1 MLFFFR
7 LRFRQ
12 PVPEDHS
19 EVCWLGSTDRVEIEP
34 NKELRVVDRAFLH
47 GDVVARAAD
56 ALGAQGVVS
65 AVHLDLDL
73 RFADG
78 SLVRDV
84 NARRVAHVREFRPG
98 HYVAYGDWVGKIVEV
113 VEDVVVRFDDG
124 SECVVSN
131 ADEETLVPRERS
143 TLFADEEHCPYFP
156 GAVVHAAAGVWRD
169 ALWTRGS
176 SKEAPPKEPEE
187 RKAEKEEK
195 PKKEKT
201 ETSGGGGRDDAET
214 ADVSKTATAS
224 TSTVGPTHQKK
235 KKSLSARVS
244 SMRARTKGV
253 VFAVRASEVTVRWLA
268 SARRAASDGYDY
280 SVAGAFPRAPRTPG
294 PESEGGAAAPP
305 TQMPAS
311 ALRPLTHF
319 AHTCFQ
325 LGDRTVVPETP
336 PPKSHSSRRARRDDD
351 DDVLNAEL
359 ASEPDGYDSDFP
371 DVSTSAND
379 RYEGGGVDGHGIVRR
394 HETASAGAGVAA
406 SVCESVGVALE
417 VNRGLRRVFKNV
429 GTSNGVPFD
438 PVANAPIPLLRPAAT
453 VVGTHTYVD
462 VRWQDGSVT
471 RRVAA
476 KDLVPQLHLGE
487 HDFWP
492 GQFVARRADDRNP
505 PLANGGVAA
514 SGAAGVADIAAALGG
529 PQTANV
535 LPTGANAAPEPRH
548 GQTFSD
554 DASAVGMN
562 SESPAATTLSPFG
575 VVETVDQAER
585 VATVRWLPPDSAFP
599 DASFNTMRWVAA
611 EERWVDFGH
620 EAKDREDDRERVSVY
635 EIRED
640 DEYGFRLG
648 DIVVAP
654 SRFDAELER
663 REKIGA
669 REKIERMLA
678 RSEKDLLD
686 LESDDEDEE
695 DEDDESSTQSE
706 YEEATDATTVEEQ
719 ASRTNREPEARAPPA
734 PGEDRTSRSV
744 REKPLV
750 PPDAES
756 LTWVGEVIG
765 ASDGT
770 IRVAWGDGTISNC
783 HPKFAWVVSHDD
795 DESDVGSLLSGS
807 DFGSGDE
814 SDASWETL
822 GEDRADDP
830 ENASNG
836 GTGLASRSNPDQRA
850 SVPMDAYAES
860 ARRGVPEPPPGLGLG
875 SGSGSF
881 EGAAALDPVA
891 RAYVERR
898 REEAEFGWLAEHVR
912 RAGGSSSSREPPSSS
927 PNVTNVATNVA
938 TNFASN
944 VERNVSNAPA
954 ASASAAERTERG
966 SAALTPEE
974 AARAAAALAAAFS
987 GLRGVSAAET
997 SEPSPPSRES
1007 TPLDSSSARPVGVRV
1022 PEEDERDSS
1031 KEGDASKEEHSSNDD
1046 SEKEDAF
1053 AAFASVQSGDVAH
1066 MNTSAASGSSAAEGN
1081 PASVDEL
1088 LLADHRFKAPASPPA
1103 DLVAWS
1109 KAVRREWRTLA
1120 SSLPANVWVR
1130 VFEARTDLL
1139 RAAMLGP
1146 EGTPYHDNVF
1156 VFDFSL
1162 GPRYPDEPPAASY
1175 HSRGERVNPN
1185 LYENGK
1191 VCLSLLAT
1199 WAGKGTEVWDPKRS
1213 NMLQVLV
1220 SIQGLVLVDDPYY
1233 NEAGYEKQ
1241 SGTEEGKRNG
1251 DQYNEQAFLAS
1262 ARSMISTL
1270 RDPPMHFEKLIRAH
1284 FKRRA
1289 PKILDACAAYLHEGC
1304 PIGQHQKWRAE
1315 NDNNKADATDGSPDA
1330 KKRPSRPP
1338 PTEGFKLTLRK
1349 LLPRLEAAFKAND
1362 ETFDA
1367 SGA

>member
-1 MLFFFR
+1 M
-7 LRFRQ
+7 
-12 PVPEDHS
+12 
-19 EVCWLGSTDRVEIEP
+19 CWLGSTDRVEIEP
-34 NKELRVVDRAFLH
+34 NKDLRVVDRAFLH

-98 HYVAYGDWVGKIVEV
+98 HYVTYGDWVGKIVEV
-113 VEDVVVRFDDG
+113 NEDVVVRFDDG
-124 SECVVSN
+124 AECVVLN
-131 ADEETLVPRERS
+131 ADEEELVPNERS

-156 GAVVHAAAGVWRD
+156 GAVVHATRPGVWRD

-176 SKEAPPKEPEE
+176 SKEAPK
-187 RKAEKEEK
+187 R
-195 PKKEKT
+195 
-201 ETSGGGGRDDAET
+201 ETSGGGGRDDAEAADAPAVAGGSAT
-214 ADVSKTATAS
+214 ATATAS
-224 TSTVGPTHQKK
+224 TSTPTPRRPYH

-244 SMRARTKGV
+244 AMRARTKGV

-268 SARRAASDGYDY
+268 CARRAESDAYDY

-305 TQMPAS
+305 EQMPAS

-336 PPKSHSSRRARRDDD
+336 PPKSHSSRRRMSDETSAAVAGDSEI
-351 DDVLNAEL
+351 LS
-359 ASEPDGYDSDFP
+359 ASDPDGYDSDFP
-371 DVSTSAND
+371 DVSSSSND
-379 RYEGGGVDGHGIVRR
+379 RYEGGGVDGDGIVRS
-394 HETASAGAGVAA
+394 HKTASAGAGVAA
-406 SVCESVGVALE
+406 SVCESVGVALD
-417 VNRGLRRVFKNV
+417 VNRGLRRLFKNV
-429 GTSNGVPFD
+429 EKSNGAPFD
-438 PVANAPIPLLRPAAT
+438 PVANKPIPLLRPAAT

-471 RRVAA
+471 RHVAA

-514 SGAAGVADIAAALGG
+514 SGGAGVADIAAALGG
-529 PQTANV
+529 PQTV
-535 LPTGANAAPEPRH
+535 NAVPEPRH
-548 GQTFSD
+548 GHTFSGD
-554 DASAVGMN
+554 DVVGSVVGMN
-562 SESPAATTLSPFG
+562 AESPAATLSPFG
-575 VVETVDQAER
+575 VVETVDQLER

-611 EERWVDFGH
+611 EERWVDFGP
-620 EAKDREDDRERVSVY
+620 EAASREDDRERVSVY

-663 REKIGA
+663 RVRIGA
-669 REKIERMLA
+669 PRECMLA
-678 RSEKDLLD
+678 RSERDLLD
-686 LESDDEDEE
+686 LESDDEKDDESSSDDE
-695 DEDDESSTQSE
+695 DDEVARGGNTPRASSDDEDDESSSSE
-706 YEEATDATTVEEQ
+706 YEEADDATTVEPNT
-719 ASRTNREPEARAPPA
+719 SGSTNREQAQPGEAPA

-750 PPDAES
+750 PPDADS

-765 ASDGT
+765 ASDGV
-770 IRVAWGDGTISNC
+770 IRVAWGDGSISNC

-795 DESDVGSLLSGS
+795 DDDDSVGSLLSGS
-807 DFGSGDE
+807 DFDSGDE

-822 GEDRADDP
+822 GADDRADDP
-830 ENASNG
+830 ASDQTNG
-836 GTGLASRSNPDQRA
+836 ESGLASRSNPEQQRA
-850 SVPMDAYAES
+850 PIDSYEQS

-875 SGSGSF
+875 SF
-881 EGAAALDPVA
+881 DGAAALDPVA

-912 RAGGSSSSREPPSSS
+912 RAGGSSSSPREPPSSS
-927 PNVTNVATNVA
+927 PDVANVAERNVA
-938 TNFASN
+938 ERD
-944 VERNVSNAPA
+944 VERNVERDFESNAPA
-954 ASASAAERTERG
+954 ASASAAERPPRT
-966 SAALTPEE
+966 SNSLTPEE

-997 SEPSPPSRES
+997 LPPTSETSPES
-1007 TPLDSSSARPVGVRV
+1007 TPLP
-1022 PEEDERDSS
+1022 DSS
-1031 KEGDASKEEHSSNDD
+1031 KETHSSSKEEHSERNDD
-1046 SEKEDAF
+1046 SEKKEEDAF
-1053 AAFASVQSGDVAH
+1053 AAFASVQSSPDVAH
-1066 MNTSAASGSSAAEGN
+1066 TSAGSGSSAPTEGISTD
-1081 PASVDEL
+1081 AHVDEL
-1088 LLADHRFKAPASPPA
+1088 LLADHRFKAPASPP
-1103 DLVAWS
+1103 DNLVAWS

-1130 VFEARTDLL
+1130 VFEARTDLM

-1162 GPRYPDEPPAASY
+1162 GPRYPDEPPSASY

-1199 WAGKGTEVWDPKRS
+1199 WAGKGTEVWDPRVS

-1262 ARSMISTL
+1262 VRSMIATL
-1270 RDPPMHFEKLIRAH
+1270 RDPPMHFEQLIRAH
-1284 FKRRA
+1284 FKKRSV
-1289 PKILDACAAYLHEGC
+1289 KILEACFAYLNEGC
-1304 PIGQHQKWRAE
+1304 PIGQHEKWRAE
-1315 NDNNKADATDGSPDA
+1315 KKNAGTGDASGASASAVGSPDEKQ
-1330 KKRPSRPP
+1330 KKGPSRPP

-1349 LLPRLEAAFKAND
+1349 LMPRLEAAFKAND
-1362 ETFDA
+1362 ETVDA